1 MKILAKAV
9 VFFMI
14 STSPVAS
21 QDLGFSMLSAL
32 GASILTNGDELLTDA
47 PEMLDEFLKS
57 ADQGE
62 TFASVE
68 ACLGALQTAVS
79 AGTIATNILP
89 FSSVATFEDRR
100 GPVAKFRI
108 LFNGKKVHVEAF
120 CNEEKLAATP
130 LAWGNGSP
138 RPEVTTR
145 SSVDALVGMFLLLHA
160 QGAFED
166 DLTAAVSD
174 SYTKNEVETNISTI
188 PDMMIGN
195 PEAKVTVIEY
205 ASYTCPNC
213 ASFHTGTFKDLKKNY
228 IDTDKINFVFREV
241 YFDRYGLWASI
252 IARCAGPGKFFDITD
267 LIFESQSSWT
277 SSGEPS
283 TITDE
288 LRKIGRLANMN
299 DEVLDA
305 CLNDSDN
312 AQTLVAW
319 YQEKAGA
326 DNIDSTPSFIINGKK
341 YANMSF
347 AEMSEI
353 IDAEILRP
361 E

>member
-1 MKILAKAV
+1 MKR
-9 VFFMI
+9 
-14 STSPVAS
+14 
-21 QDLGFSMLSAL
+21 
-32 GASILTNGDELLTDA
+32 
-47 PEMLDEFLKS
+47 
-57 ADQGE
+57 
-62 TFASVE
+62 
-68 ACLGALQTAVS
+68 
-79 AGTIATNILP
+79 ILP
-89 FSSVATFEDRR
+89 MIVA
-100 GPVAKFRI
+100 
-108 LFNGKKVHVEAF
+108 
-120 CNEEKLAATP
+120 
-130 LAWGNGSP
+130 
-138 RPEVTTR
+138 
-145 SSVDALVGMFLLLHA
+145 ALVGVGAYFIFVHEPSSTAA
-160 QGAFED
+160 QSAE
-166 DLTAAVSD
+166 LTAPAEAVATEVADNSD
-174 SYTKNEVETNISTI
+174 GDAEVDTSTI

-195 PEAKVTVIEY
+195 PDAKVTVIEY
-205 ASYTCPNC
+205 ASYTCPHC